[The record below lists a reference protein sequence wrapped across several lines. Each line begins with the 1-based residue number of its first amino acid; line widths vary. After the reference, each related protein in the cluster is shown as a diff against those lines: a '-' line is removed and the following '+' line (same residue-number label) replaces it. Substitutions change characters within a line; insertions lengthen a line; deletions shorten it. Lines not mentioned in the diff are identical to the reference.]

1 MKVRAGKAWRGF
13 VAAVT
18 SPDAVKKE
26 KSLAVFVGTRVALS
40 LGASAGVVA
49 AVVKIIGWS

>member
-1 MKVRAGKAWRGF
+1 MKAGFKKAWHGF
-13 VAAVT
+13 AAAVT
-18 SPDAVKKE
+18 SPTAVQKE

-49 AVVKIIGWS
+49 VVVKIIGWS